1 MNIKYKHMKYI
12 FGILFTL
19 LILQS
24 NAQVPAPAGAQDK
37 PIALM
42 NGIIHVG
49 NGEVIDNGII
59 TIHDGKISSI
69 GDARAVKI
77 DLSVYE
83 VINVSGKHVYP
94 GLILANST
102 LGLVDI
108 NAVRATRD
116 YQEVGEFTPNVRSVI
131 AYNTDSEVIPTFRFN
146 GILLTQVVPRGGIIS
161 GTSSVMAL
169 DGWNWEDAAYAVDG
183 GIHIYWPS
191 YLSAPKWWLGEH
203 EWQKNEEY
211 DEKTREIEE
220 FLQNSWSYAKQDDP
234 QEVNLKLEAMKG
246 LYEGHKKV
254 YVHADDKRQI
264 IESVQMLKRNGIH
277 DIVLTGTSNVYY
289 VMDFLKDNDIPV
301 LLNKVH
307 RLPEFDEED
316 VDMPFKLPALLVEK
330 GIMVGLIHSG
340 DVQSARN
347 LAFYAGTAAAY
358 GLEKEEALKLITSNP
373 AKILGIDK
381 TTGTLEQG
389 KDANIVVSE
398 GDLLDMR
405 TNKLEYAFIRGRAVT
420 LEGKQQML
428 YERYKEKYEQ

>member
-1 MNIKYKHMKYI
+1 MKYI
-12 FGILFTL
+12 FGILFTF
-19 LILQS
+19 LILQL
-24 NAQVPAPAGAQDK
+24 NAQVPAPAGVQDK

-42 NGIIHVG
+42 NGIIHIG
-49 NGEVIDNGII
+49 NGEVINNGII
-59 TIHDGKISSI
+59 TIHDGKISSV

-94 GLILANST
+94 GLILANSR

-131 AYNTDSEVIPTFRFN
+131 AYNTDSEVIPTLRYN

-169 DGWNWEDAAYAVDG
+169 DGWNWEDAAYALDG

-191 YLSAPKWWLGEH
+191 YLSAPKWWLGETD
-203 EWQKNEEY
+203 WKKNEDY
-211 DEKTREIEE
+211 DKKTREIEE
-220 FLQNSWSYAKQDDP
+220 FLQNSWSYAQQEDP
-234 QEVNLKLEAMKG
+234 EEVNLKMKAMKG
-246 LYEGHKKV
+246 LYKGQKKM
-254 YVHADDKRQI
+254 YVHADGKRQI
-264 IESVQMLKRNGIH
+264 IESVRMLKRNEIQ
-277 DIVLTGTSNVYY
+277 DIVVVGAANAYY

-301 LLNKVH
+301 LLTNVH

-316 VDMPFKLPALLVEK
+316 VDMPFKLPALLVKK
-330 GIMVGLIHSG
+330 GISVGLIHDDG
-340 DVQSARN
+340 DVQSSRN

-405 TNKLEYAFIRGRAVT
+405 TNKLEYAFIRGRKVI
-420 LEGKQQML
+420 LVGKQQML
-428 YERYKEKYEQ
+428 YERYKEKYKQ

>member
-1 MNIKYKHMKYI
+1 MKYI
-12 FGILFTL
+12 FGILFTF
-19 LILQS
+19 LILQL
-24 NAQVPAPAGAQDK
+24 NAQVPAPAGVQDK

-42 NGIIHVG
+42 NGIIHIG
-49 NGEVIDNGII
+49 NGEVINNGII
-59 TIHDGKISSI
+59 TIHDGKISSV

-94 GLILANST
+94 GLILANSR

-131 AYNTDSEVIPTFRFN
+131 AYNTDSEVIPTLRYN

-169 DGWNWEDAAYAVDG
+169 DGWNWEDAAYALDG

-191 YLSAPKWWLGEH
+191 YLSAPKWWLGETD
-203 EWQKNEEY
+203 WKKNEDY
-211 DEKTREIEE
+211 DKKTREIEE
-220 FLQNSWSYAKQDDP
+220 FLQNSWSYAQQEDP
-234 QEVNLKLEAMKG
+234 EEVNLKMKAMKG
-246 LYEGHKKV
+246 LYKGQKKM
-254 YVHADDKRQI
+254 YVHADGKRQI
-264 IESVQMLKRNGIH
+264 IESVRMLKRNEIQ
-277 DIVLTGTSNVYY
+277 DIVVVGAANAYY

-301 LLNKVH
+301 LLTNVH

-316 VDMPFKLPALLVEK
+316 VDMPFKLPALLVKK
-330 GIMVGLIHSG
+330 GISVGLIHDDG
-340 DVQSARN
+340 DVQSSRN

-398 GDLLDMR
+398 GDLLDIR
-405 TNKLEYAFIRGRAVT
+405 TNKLEYAFIRGRKVI
-420 LEGKQQML
+420 LVGKQQML
-428 YERYKEKYEQ
+428 YERYKEKYKQ

>member
-1 MNIKYKHMKYI
+1 MKYI
-12 FGILFTL
+12 FGILFTF
-19 LILQS
+19 LILQL
-24 NAQVPAPAGAQDK
+24 NAQVPAPAGVQDK

-42 NGIIHVG
+42 NGIIHIG
-49 NGEVIDNGII
+49 NGEVINNGII
-59 TIHDGKISSI
+59 TIHDGKISSV

-94 GLILANST
+94 GLILANSR

-131 AYNTDSEVIPTFRFN
+131 AYNTDSEVIPTLRYN

-169 DGWNWEDAAYAVDG
+169 DGWNWEDAAYALDG

-191 YLSAPKWWLGEH
+191 YLSAPKWWLGETD
-203 EWQKNEEY
+203 WKKNEDY
-211 DEKTREIEE
+211 DKKTREIEE
-220 FLQNSWSYAKQDDP
+220 FLQNSWSYAQQEDP
-234 QEVNLKLEAMKG
+234 EEVNLKMKAMKG
-246 LYEGHKKV
+246 LYKGQKKM
-254 YVHADDKRQI
+254 YVHADGKRQI
-264 IESVQMLKRNGIH
+264 IESVRMLKRNEIQ
-277 DIVLTGTSNVYY
+277 DIVVVGAANAYY

-301 LLNKVH
+301 LLTNVH

-316 VDMPFKLPALLVEK
+316 VDMPFKLPALLVKK
-330 GIMVGLIHSG
+330 GISVGLIHDDG
-340 DVQSARN
+340 DVQSSRN

-405 TNKLEYAFIRGRAVT
+405 TNKLMYAFIRGRKVT

-428 YERYKEKYEQ
+428 YERYREKYKQ